1 MKRVIEHML
10 QKRGKD
16 DVIILFDGRSRP
28 ARHVFDE
35 YEEKLQCHKEKF
47 IEVWIVYAE
56 PAKAEDPRAPRS
68 ATTKYKRAQSL
79 TPAENRPRQPPPTQ
93 LCQCAPS
100 TSCPG

>member
-35 YEEKLQCHKEKF
+35 YEERLQANKEKM
-47 IEVWIVYAE
+47 IEVWIV
-56 PAKAEDPRAPRS
+56 
-68 ATTKYKRAQSL
+68 
-79 TPAENRPRQPPPTQ
+79 
-93 LCQCAPS
+93 
-100 TSCPG
+100 